1 MSDPMTEPRAS
12 SVVKCEKHGLHY
24 DASRMSGCVI
34 CRREAG
40 GGGAMARPSSAAAA
54 SRGSLG
60 QALAVTAILL
70 ALTTA
75 ALFFTHGFVVETFQ
89 GADRDEA
96 RTLDEDFDRQM
107 EEMGL
112 PPEGEAGDGAEE
124 D

>member
-1 MSDPMTEPRAS
+1 MSDPTTEPRAS

-24 DASRMSGCVI
+24 DSSRTSGCVI

-40 GGGAMARPSSAAAA
+40 GGSVARPTAGPAAT
-54 SRGSLG
+54 SGSLG
-60 QALAVTAILL
+60 QALAVTGVLL

-75 ALFFTHGFVVETFQ
+75 ALFFTHGFMVEAFQ
-89 GADRDEA
+89 AADRNEA
-96 RTLDEDFDRQM
+96 RTLDEGLGRQM

-112 PPEGEAGDGAEE
+112 PPEGETRGGAEE

>member
-1 MSDPMTEPRAS
+1 MSDPIMEPRAS

-24 DASRMSGCVI
+24 DSSRMSGCVI

-40 GGGAMARPSSAAAA
+40 GGGSMARPVAGAAA
-54 SRGSLG
+54 SGSLG
-60 QALAVTAILL
+60 QALAVTGVLL

-75 ALFFTHGFVVETFQ
+75 ALFFTHGFVAEAFQ
-89 GADRDEA
+89 ADRSEA
-96 RTLDEDFDRQM
+96 RTLDEDFERQM